1 MFVINYPR
9 KLLLILKMITSKSIV
24 FRFAFRLLVIITSFI
39 YKMLFN
45 IKNQRSIRKTFCWV
59 NNVNIS
65 HSKKKVHLICFI
77 ASDSK

>member
-45 IKNQRSIRKTFCWV
+45 IKKQRSIRKTFCWV
-59 NNVNIS
+59 NNVNI
-65 HSKKKVHLICFI
+65 LPQ
-77 ASDSK
+77 